1 MAMGRPP
8 LKVSERRANILRI
21 RLSPAE
27 RKQLDAA
34 ARSNGL
40 DTSTWA
46 RQQLLAVEE
55 VKVMPGQRRPE
66 RWRSGQ

>member
-1 MAMGRPP
+1 MVMGRPP
-8 LKVSERRANILRI
+8 LKACERRSNVLRI

-34 ARSNGL
+34 AKSNGL

-46 RQQLLAVEE
+46 RLQLLALKEQQ
-55 VKVMPGQRRPE
+55 PGSR
-66 RWRSGQ
+66 